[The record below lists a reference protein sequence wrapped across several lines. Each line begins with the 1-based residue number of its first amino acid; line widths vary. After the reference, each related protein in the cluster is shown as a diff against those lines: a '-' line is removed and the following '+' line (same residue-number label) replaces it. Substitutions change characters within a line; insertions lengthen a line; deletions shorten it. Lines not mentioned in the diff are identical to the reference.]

1 MNRKIKLLGVVAA
14 LLTPCL
20 ALHALTEED
29 IAMLDAAFEATF
41 REGPTGGMG
50 VWTDP
55 SKVPTNYTEWAYA
68 LTTREGCL
76 GRFRMHLPQGA
87 SYTDDEICEAFP
99 ICLQR
104 RCIVQMTSTN
114 KLTWAWQNG
123 EGIVDNMFFLCEN
136 ALASTNNIPIMEM
149 IGASASETNS
159 ILYRSTYRSY
169 AFESILVALGMTD
182 EKTCYLCSIYT
193 NSAHW
198 ARHSGTGPID
208 MYIRVYTNGCDSATS
223 SVVENAAATFNP
235 LTWQARYW
243 IPTVD
248 TLAAV
253 AVPGYKN
260 SHERAEYVS
269 NKLERADTTF
279 YERRYLL
286 EVKAQLD
293 ALTENDFTVPN
304 FTGTP
309 QW

>member
-1 MNRKIKLLGVVAA
+1 MTLKHILLGVA
-14 LLTPCL
+14 LLTQCL

-29 IAMLDAAFEATF
+29 IATLDAAFVATF
-41 REGPTGGMG
+41 RESPTGGFG

-99 ICLQR
+99 VCLQR
-104 RCIVQMTSTN
+104 RCASQIASTN
-114 KLTWAWQNG
+114 KWTTAWEWD

-136 ALASTNNIPIMEM
+136 ALASTNNIPLMEV
-149 IGASASETNS
+149 IGASTSETNAMYKS
-159 ILYRSTYRSY
+159 DALS
-169 AFESILVALGMTD
+169 SILVALGMTD
-182 EKTCYLCSIYT
+182 ERTRYLCSVYT
-193 NSAHW
+193 NNGHW
-198 ARHSGTGPID
+198 ARHSGTGPIYK
-208 MYIRVYTNGCDSATS
+208 YIKVYTNGCDSATS

-269 NKLERADTTF
+269 NKLERADTSF
-279 YERRYLL
+279 YERKYLL

-293 ALTENDFTVPN
+293 TLTESDFTVPN

>member
-1 MNRKIKLLGVVAA
+1 MTIKHILLGVA

-29 IAMLDAAFEATF
+29 IAMLDAAFVATF
-41 REGPTGGMG
+41 RESPTGGFG

-99 ICLQR
+99 VCLQR
-104 RCIVQMTSTN
+104 RCASQIASTN
-114 KLTWAWQNG
+114 KWTTAWEWD

-136 ALASTNNIPIMEM
+136 ALASTNNIPLMEV
-149 IGASASETNS
+149 IGASTSETNAMYKS
-159 ILYRSTYRSY
+159 DALS
-169 AFESILVALGMTD
+169 SILVALGMTD
-182 EKTCYLCSIYT
+182 ERTRYLCSVYT
-193 NSAHW
+193 NSGHW
-198 ARHSGTGPID
+198 ARHSGTGPIYK
-208 MYIRVYTNGCDSATS
+208 YIKVYTNGCDSATS

-293 ALTENDFTVPN
+293 ALTESDFTVPN

>member
-1 MNRKIKLLGVVAA
+1 MTTKHILFSCA

-29 IAMLDAAFEATF
+29 IAMLDAAFVATF
-41 REGPTGGMG
+41 RESPTGGFG

-99 ICLQR
+99 VCLQR
-104 RCIVQMTSTN
+104 RCASQIASTN
-114 KLTWAWQNG
+114 KWTTAWEWD

-136 ALASTNNIPIMEM
+136 ALASTNNIPLMEV
-149 IGASASETNS
+149 IGASTSETNAMYKS
-159 ILYRSTYRSY
+159 D
-169 AFESILVALGMTD
+169 AFESIMAALGMTD
-182 EKTCYLCSIYT
+182 ESTRYLCAAYT
-193 NSAHW
+193 NSTHW
-198 ARHSGTGPID
+198 ARGIVPAAIYG
-208 MYIRVYTNGCDSATS
+208 YIPVYTNGCDSATS

-269 NKLERADTTF
+269 NKLERADTSF
-279 YERRYLL
+279 YERKYLL

-293 ALTENDFTVPN
+293 TLTESDFTVPN

>member
-1 MNRKIKLLGVVAA
+1 MTTKHILFSCA

-29 IAMLDAAFEATF
+29 IAMLDAAFVATF
-41 REGPTGGMG
+41 RESPTGGFG

-99 ICLQR
+99 VCLQR
-104 RCIVQMTSTN
+104 RCASQIASTN
-114 KLTWAWQNG
+114 KWTTAWEWD

-136 ALASTNNIPIMEM
+136 ALASTNNIPLMEV
-149 IGASASETNS
+149 IGASTSETNAMYKS
-159 ILYRSTYRSY
+159 D
-169 AFESILVALGMTD
+169 AFESIMAALGMTD
-182 EKTCYLCSIYT
+182 ESTRYLCAAYT
-193 NSAHW
+193 NSSHW
-198 ARHSGTGPID
+198 ARGIVPAAIYG
-208 MYIRVYTNGCDSATS
+208 YIPVYTNGCDSATS

-269 NKLERADTTF
+269 NKLERADTSF
-279 YERRYLL
+279 YERKYLL

-293 ALTENDFTVPN
+293 TLTESDFTVPN

>member
-1 MNRKIKLLGVVAA
+1 MTTKHILFSCA

-29 IAMLDAAFEATF
+29 IAMLDAAFVATF
-41 REGPTGGMG
+41 RESPTGGFG

-99 ICLQR
+99 VCLQR
-104 RCIVQMTSTN
+104 RCASQIASTN
-114 KLTWAWQNG
+114 KWTTAWEWD

-136 ALASTNNIPIMEM
+136 ALASTNNIPVMEV
-149 IGASASETNS
+149 IGASTSETNAMYKS
-159 ILYRSTYRSY
+159 DALS
-169 AFESILVALGMTD
+169 SILVALGMTD
-182 EKTCYLCSIYT
+182 ERTRYLCSVYT
-193 NSAHW
+193 NSGHW
-198 ARHSGTGPID
+198 ARHSGTGPIYK
-208 MYIRVYTNGCDSATS
+208 YIKVYTNGCDSATS

-279 YERRYLL
+279 FERRYLL

>member
-1 MNRKIKLLGVVAA
+1 MNRKIKLLGVVVA
-14 LLTPCL
+14 LLTQCL

-29 IAMLDAAFEATF
+29 IATLDAAFEATF
-41 REGPTGGMG
+41 RESPSGGMG

-55 SKVPTNYTEWAYA
+55 SKVPTNYTDWAYA

-87 SYTDDEICEAFP
+87 LYTDDEICEAFP

-104 RCIVQMTSTN
+104 RCVAQLASTN
-114 KLTWAWQNG
+114 KWTLAWECD

-136 ALASTNNIPIMEM
+136 ALASTNNIPMMEV
-149 IGASASETNS
+149 IGASTSETNAMYKS
-159 ILYRSTYRSY
+159 D
-169 AFESILVALGMTD
+169 AFESIMAALGMTD
-182 EKTCYLCSIYT
+182 ESTRYLCAAYT
-193 NSAHW
+193 
-198 ARHSGTGPID
+198 
-208 MYIRVYTNGCDSATS
+208 VYTNGCDSATS

-293 ALTENDFTVPN
+293 ALTESDFTVPN

>member
-29 IAMLDAAFEATF
+29 IATLDAAFVATF
-41 REGPTGGMG
+41 RESPTGGFG

-76 GRFRMHLPQGA
+76 G
-87 SYTDDEICEAFP
+87 

-104 RCIVQMTSTN
+104 RCVAQLASTN
-114 KLTWAWQNG
+114 KWTLAWECD

-136 ALASTNNIPIMEM
+136 ALASTNNIPMMEV
-149 IGASASETNS
+149 IGALTSKTNAMYKS
-159 ILYRSTYRSY
+159 DALS
-169 AFESILVALGMTD
+169 SILVALGMTD
-182 EKTCYLCSIYT
+182 ERTRYLCSVYT

-198 ARHSGTGPID
+198 ARGMVSAAI
-208 MYIRVYTNGCDSATS
+208 YRYNKVYTNGCDSATS

-235 LTWQARYW
+235 LTWQGRYW
-243 IPTVD
+243 IPHVD

-279 YERRYLL
+279 FERRYLL

>member
-1 MNRKIKLLGVVAA
+1 MMTTKHILFSCA

-29 IAMLDAAFEATF
+29 IAMLDAAFVATF
-41 REGPTGGMG
+41 RESPTGGFG

-99 ICLQR
+99 VCLQR
-104 RCIVQMTSTN
+104 RCASQIASTN
-114 KLTWAWQNG
+114 KWTTAWEWD

-136 ALASTNNIPIMEM
+136 VLASTNNIPLMEV
-149 IGASASETNS
+149 IGASTSETNAMYKS
-159 ILYRSTYRSY
+159 DALS
-169 AFESILVALGMTD
+169 SILVALGMTD
-182 EKTCYLCSIYT
+182 ERTRYLCSVYT
-193 NSAHW
+193 NSGHW
-198 ARHSGTGPID
+198 ARHSGTGPIYK
-208 MYIRVYTNGCDSATS
+208 YIKVYTNGCDSATS

-235 LTWQARYW
+235 LTRQARYW

-269 NKLERADTTF
+269 NRLERADTTF
-279 YERRYLL
+279 YERKYLL

-293 ALTENDFTVPN
+293 TLTESDFTVPN

>member
-14 LLTPCL
+14 LLTQCL

-29 IAMLDAAFEATF
+29 IATLDAAFEATF

-99 ICLQR
+99 VCLQR
-104 RCIVQMTSTN
+104 RCASQIASTN
-114 KLTWAWQNG
+114 KWTTAWEWD

-136 ALASTNNIPIMEM
+136 ALASTNNIPLMEV
-149 IGASASETNS
+149 IGASTSETNAMYKS
-159 ILYRSTYRSY
+159 D
-169 AFESILVALGMTD
+169 AFESIMAALGMTD
-182 EKTCYLCSIYT
+182 ECTRYLCAAYT
-193 NSAHW
+193 NSTHW
-198 ARHSGTGPID
+198 ARGIVPAAIYG
-208 MYIRVYTNGCDSATS
+208 YIPVYTNGCDSATS
-223 SVVENAAATFNP
+223 SVVENAA
-235 LTWQARYW
+235 W
-243 IPTVD
+243 IPHVD

-269 NKLERADTTF
+269 NKLERADTSF
-279 YERRYLL
+279 YERKYLL

-293 ALTENDFTVPN
+293 ALTESDFTVPN

>member
-1 MNRKIKLLGVVAA
+1 MMTTKHILFSCA
-14 LLTPCL
+14 LLTQCL

-29 IAMLDAAFEATF
+29 IAMLDAAFVATF
-41 REGPTGGMG
+41 RESPTGGFG

-99 ICLQR
+99 VCLQR
-104 RCIVQMTSTN
+104 RCAAQIASTN
-114 KLTWAWQNG
+114 KWTTAWEWD

-136 ALASTNNIPIMEM
+136 ALASTNNIPMMEV
-149 IGASASETNS
+149 IGASTSETNAMYKS
-159 ILYRSTYRSY
+159 D
-169 AFESILVALGMTD
+169 AFESIMAALGMTD
-182 EKTCYLCSIYT
+182 ESTRYLCAAYT
-193 NSAHW
+193 NSSHW
-198 ARHSGTGPID
+198 ARGIVPAAIYG
-208 MYIRVYTNGCDSATS
+208 YIPVYTNGCDSATS

-235 LTWQARYW
+235 LTWQGRYW
-243 IPTVD
+243 IPHVD

-279 YERRYLL
+279 YERKYLL

>member
-1 MNRKIKLLGVVAA
+1 MTIKHILLGVT
-14 LLTPCL
+14 LLTQCL

-29 IAMLDAAFEATF
+29 IATLDAAFEATF

-99 ICLQR
+99 VCLQR
-104 RCIVQMTSTN
+104 RCASQIASTN
-114 KLTWAWQNG
+114 KWTTAWEWD

-136 ALASTNNIPIMEM
+136 ALASTNNIPLMEV
-149 IGASASETNS
+149 IGASTSETNAMYKS
-159 ILYRSTYRSY
+159 DALS
-169 AFESILVALGMTD
+169 SILVALGMTD
-182 EKTCYLCSIYT
+182 ERTRYLCSVYT
-193 NSAHW
+193 NSGHW
-198 ARHSGTGPID
+198 ARHSGTGPIYK
-208 MYIRVYTNGCDSATS
+208 YIKVYTNGCDSATS

-260 SHERAEYVS
+260 SHERAKYVS
-269 NKLERADTTF
+269 NKLERADTSF
-279 YERRYLL
+279 YERKYLL

-293 ALTENDFTVPN
+293 ALTESDFTVPN